1 MKKNR
6 FKKLFI
12 CSLFINIVLSQS
24 AGDIAFVAFNA
35 DGDDDFAIV
44 VLSSISAST
53 TIYFSDNEPNS
64 DGTSFNTGEG
74 QLKWVTPSTTINPG
88 QIVIFTDTDNN
99 SNASFGSSLG
109 TLTKPFGSVPNLAAG
124 GDAFYAVT
132 GSDNGSAISVTTWIA
147 GIQNE
152 SGNEGDYFSQTGLSS
167 SSTFINFYSSGS
179 PDGGY
184 YSGSISGQT
193 VFSGYLSLLASNSN
207 WTTETSN
214 GENILPISTTLFSI
228 LSVTITGN
236 SGFRMMSSPVA
247 GQIYSDLLAE
257 LWTQGMTGADVTDGT
272 ANVWTLNV
280 SGQSWTALTDI
291 SGSGASQTAGTGFL
305 VYVFDDTN
313 WDGTADLPVTLSVSG
328 TENSSSTT
336 LGSIAD
342 GNYGLAGNP
351 YATTIDWDLVTKTN
365 LSATTTVWDDA
376 ISGWKDWNGSS
387 GSLTNGLIAPYQGFW
402 VTASGGTGSIT
413 IETADKASLSGTFY
427 RTLDNESTGSVTFN
441 IASLDYSDQTFL
453 SFRDDGDLNLDIAD
467 GPKLMP
473 LQASPRVVG
482 LSYAEGTS
490 LNIHNLP
497 YENDG
502 SLSFPLDIMILSL
515 DGTNFVTEEGEVTL
529 SWSLENLPE
538 HIDLT
543 LTDNVSNTVTDLSYN
558 NTLTFS
564 TEAKGSFS
572 GIPDGPIGPYPVVGE
587 TRFTLTVTYGAL
599 GSKPEPSLPKEFVLH
614 PVYPNPFNP
623 STMIRFELPDITQV
637 DLNVYDV
644 KGALVESLLH
654 ETMKPGPHEYTWHPR
669 VLSSGVYF
677 LKLRTANQTFTQ
689 KVTYIK

>member
-1 MKKNR
+1 MDAR
-6 FKKLFI
+6 
-12 CSLFINIVLSQS
+12 
-24 AGDIAFVAFNA
+24 
-35 DGDDDFAIV
+35 DDR
-44 VLSSISAST
+44 S
-53 TIYFSDNEPNS
+53 
-64 DGTSFNTGEG
+64 
-74 QLKWVTPSTTINPG
+74 
-88 QIVIFTDTDNN
+88 
-99 SNASFGSSLG
+99 
-109 TLTKPFGSVPNLAAG
+109 
-124 GDAFYAVT
+124 
-132 GSDNGSAISVTTWIA
+132 
-147 GIQNE
+147 
-152 SGNEGDYFSQTGLSS
+152 
-167 SSTFINFYSSGS
+167 
-179 PDGGY
+179 
-184 YSGSISGQT
+184 
-193 VFSGYLSLLASNSN
+193 
-207 WTTETSN
+207 
-214 GENILPISTTLFSI
+214 
-228 LSVTITGN
+228 
-236 SGFRMMSSPVA
+236 
-247 GQIYSDLLAE
+247 
-257 LWTQGMTGADVTDGT
+257 GT

-313 WDGTADLPVTLSVSG
+313 WDGTGDLPVTLSVSG

-376 ISGWKDWNGSS
+376 TSGWKDWNGSS

-413 IETADKASLSGTFY
+413 IETADKASSSGTFY
-427 RTLDNESTGSVTFN
+427 RTLDNDSTGSVTFN

-453 SFRDDGDLNLDIAD
+453 SFRDDGDINLDIAD

-538 HIDLT
+538 HIVLT

-587 TRFTLTVTYGAL
+587 ARFTLTVIYGAL
-599 GSKPEPSLPKEFVLH
+599 GSKPEPSLPKEFSLD

-644 KGALVESLLH
+644 KGALVELLLQ
-654 ETMKPGPHEYTWHPR
+654 ETMKPGPHEYTWHPK